1 MVTDTDKTCYTI
13 IRWNATDVVV
23 LTVLVFVE

>member
-1 MVTDTDKTCYTI
+1 MASDTDKIRHTI
-13 IRWNATDVVV
+13 IRWNTTDVVV